1 MAFESEKTEADIK
14 DAVEKITKG
23 QRYEVWTVGIT
34 DNVDLRREEHG
45 RPTIWHF
52 WTPESDAVATNV
64 EAYCKAQ
71 GMQGYSGTGTG
82 KGNLYITWA

>member
-1 MAFESEKTEADIK
+1 MAFETEKTESDIK
-14 DAVEKITKG
+14 AAVEKITKG
-23 QRYEVWTVGIT
+23 QRYEVWTVGIA

-45 RPTIWHF
+45 RPTIWHY
-52 WTPESDAVATNV
+52 WTPESEEAAKNV

-71 GMQGYSGTGTG
+71 GMQGYTGTDTG